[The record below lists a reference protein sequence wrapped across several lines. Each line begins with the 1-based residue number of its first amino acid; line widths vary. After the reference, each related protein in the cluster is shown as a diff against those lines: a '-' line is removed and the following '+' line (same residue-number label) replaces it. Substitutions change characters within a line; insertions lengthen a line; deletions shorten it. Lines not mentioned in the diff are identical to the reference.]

1 MRVRASH
8 VLEGPPIS
16 KPVTEV
22 VQLDEKPTW
31 DIHILRADKLIRNLA
46 VTGAMLLTVV
56 AVKNLGTP
64 ESQSVFAAL
73 QASAGME
80 WDESIGKLSFVN
92 GLLPESIQAVWSD
105 EADITVLAPVQ
116 GETVHVWSE
125 KEPYVLINGNTADVR
140 AAENGEVMSIA
151 HGLEEERILR
161 VRHDNGTEALYGNL
175 AECYAQEGDLVYAGD
190 VIAKVLEGKALAFE
204 LRVDGRS
211 VDPTGKMLPLE
222 E

>member
-1 MRVRASH
+1 M
-8 VLEGPPIS
+8 LERPSIS
-16 KPVTEV
+16 KPVTEA

-31 DIHILRADKLIRNLA
+31 DIRILRADKLLRNLA

-92 GLLPESIQAVWSD
+92 GLLPESIQAVWSE

-175 AECYAQEGDLVYAGD
+175 AECYAQEGDRVYAGD